1 MSNNIIPIFY
11 ACDDNFAKYT
21 LVSLKS
27 VIDRASDDC
36 IYNVHILHTN
46 ISQDMQD
53 MILRLKKDN
62 VSIEFN
68 NVEGYL
74 SSIEDKLPLRD
85 YYTKT
90 TYFRVFIAE
99 MFPEYEKAIYID
111 SDTIVKTD
119 LSYLYHTEIGDCYV
133 GACHEQAMVQVDVYG
148 TYAESVVG
156 VSRHNFFNAGL
167 LIINCK
173 MWREKKILERFLF
186 HLGEYN
192 FSVTQDEDYLN
203 LICKDRVFWLDQRW
217 NTAVT
222 EGFTYPYKPSE
233 AYVIHYIMCNKPWHY
248 ENCTAGEEFWTVA
261 EKTELYETLKQELAD
276 YSDDQRENDSLGAKR
291 LYELAIAETNK
302 EDNYQ
307 KILNKTKRSQNRVEI
322 TKRIEQ
328 YEREGKFDLDVED
341 DPPTRVLMPDE
352 IDYMRSSLSDKLK
365 TAKAHYMAKKFLNK
379 IQKDRLMIIKEVKG
393 LENMRA
399 IEGGAVITCNHF
411 NPFDTFAMHEAFL
424 RSGVKKKKLYRVI
437 REGNYTSFPG
447 FYGYLM
453 RNFYTLPLSSNRKT
467 MHKFSEAT
475 DRLLKDGNFVLIYP
489 EQSMWWNYR
498 KPKPLKSGAYSIAV
512 RSNVPVLPC
521 FITMTDSD
529 KIGEDG
535 YPIQEYTIN
544 IGEPIYPDES
554 LSHKDKIESLMA
566 ENARVW
572 KNIYESFYNMPLEY
586 TTIKIPR

>member
-1 MSNNIIPIFY
+1 MQEKTLKLQNDYFKISF
-11 ACDDNFAKYT
+11 DD
-21 LVSLKS
+21 VS
-27 VIDRASDDC
+27 D
-36 IYNVHILHTN
+36 
-46 ISQDMQD
+46 
-53 MILRLKKDN
+53 
-62 VSIEFN
+62 
-68 NVEGYL
+68 YL
-74 SSIEDKLPLRD
+74 SKIKDKLPIRH
-85 YYTKT
+85 YYSKS
-90 TYFRVFIAE
+90 TYFRLFIAE
-99 MFPEYEKAIYID
+99 MFPEYDKAIYID
-111 SDTIVKTD
+111 SDTVVCCDIAM
-119 LSYLYHTEIGDCYV
+119 LYHTEIGDCLV
-133 GACHEQAMVQVDVYG
+133 GACHEQAMEQVDVYG
-148 TYAESVVG
+148 TYAERVVG

-167 LIINCK
+167 LLINARL
-173 MWREKKILERFLF
+173 WRESRLLDKFLY
-186 HLGEYN
+186 HLSEYN
-192 FSVTQDEDYLN
+192 FVVTQDEDYLN
-203 LICKDRVFWLDQRW
+203 LICKDHVFWLDQRW

-222 EGFTYPYKPSE
+222 EGFEYPFDISE
-233 AYVIHYIMCNKPWHY
+233 AKIIHYIMVNKPWHY
-248 ENCTAGEEFWTVA
+248 ENCRAAEYFWKYAEETEVYEVIRA
-261 EKTELYETLKQELAD
+261 ELLEYTDEERERDRLSADNLYQ
-276 YSDDQRENDSLGAKR
+276 
-291 LYELAIAETNK
+291 LAISEIEN
-302 EDNYQ
+302 ENNYQ
-307 KILNKTKRSQNRVEI
+307 NLLNKTKRSPDRVAI
-322 TKRIEQ
+322 VKKREQ
-328 YEREGKFDLDVED
+328 YELEGKFDLDLED

-365 TAKAHYMAKKFLNK
+365 TAKAHYMAKKFLKK

-475 DRLLKDGNFVLIYP
+475 DKLLNDGNFVLIYP
-489 EQSMWWNYR
+489 EQSLWWNYR

-529 KIGEDG
+529 KIGDDG

-544 IGEPIYPDES
+544 IGKPIYPDES

-566 ENARVW
+566 ENAGVW
-572 KNIYESFYNMPLEY
+572 KEIYERFYSMPLEY
-586 TTIKIPR
+586 KTEKRDG